1 MVSMDEGLGALVM
14 DQAFVAVG
22 EDVADRCAL
31 HRGEQ
36 ALETL
41 SVAGPSRSDRG
52 GISYPARTQRHYHTV
67 MEKLVYLET
76 TIFSYFAVRRSRDLI
91 VAAHQ
96 EIT

>member
-1 MVSMDEGLGALVM
+1 M
-14 DQAFVAVG
+14 DQAVVAVG
-22 EDVADRCAL
+22 ESTEADRCPF
-31 HRGEQ
+31 HVGEE

-52 GISYPARTQRHYHTV
+52 WISYPARAQRHYHTV
-67 MEKLVYLET
+67 MEKRVYLET
-76 TIFSYFAVRRSRDLI
+76 TIFSYFAARQSRDLI